1 MHYTTTPPAIRSG
14 RYLRLTAVMSLLI
27 LLMAAISA
35 AGCSRG
41 NRMGKIHAMWQVM
54 SIERPDQELQKDF
67 EPRLYYNFD
76 QNVLCLT
83 RSSDDTQSQGR
94 YAANVSGEDPDY
106 ILDFP
111 YDTDPYGMSLIRQW
125 GIDENPVSMTV
136 LELDNKKLVMRIGE
150 NVITC
155 RRF

>member
-1 MHYTTTPPAIRSG
+1 MHHTVTSASAPRRP
-14 RYLRLTAVMSLLI
+14 RLTGAVTLLLLI
-27 LLMAAISA
+27 LAALATVGAS
-35 AGCSRG
+35 CSRS

-54 SIERPDQELQKDF
+54 SIERPGEEPQTEF

-76 QNVLCLT
+76 QNVLQLT

-111 YDTDPYGMSLIRQW
+111 YDTDSYGMSLIRPW

-136 LELDNKKLVMRIGE
+136 LELDNKTLVMRIGE